1 MALTPICLVLN
12 PAMDGKDPRDHL
24 TVTQAD
30 VSDELKVEELQR
42 LDDDVFAVCAQKVT
56 EWRH

>member
-12 PAMDGKDPRDHL
+12 PAMVGKDPRDRL
-24 TVTQAD
+24 TVTQAA

-56 EWRH
+56 E